1 MFWKLVL
8 ASTAWLVLPAA
19 AWILAHQ
26 VARHLGSP
34 SSQNLKISQF
44 FDRSRIVS

>member
-1 MFWKLVL
+1 MFWKLFL

-26 VARHLGSP
+26 VVRFLSS
-34 SSQNLKISQF
+34 SSQNLKIGQF
-44 FDRSRIVS
+44 LHRSRIVG